1 MLSASD
7 NSLITVPTEV
17 TPVLCNIFHST
28 VHWAVIL
35 QFALP
40 NVKGGVHK
48 CYMSHYRPPFV
59 EEKVCG
65 RLIGTIRFALS
76 VEKCPI
82 FIEQYH
88 FQSPCFQGRGLTMV
102 PKIAT
107 IGSRLLSHLFQRHYF
122 ITVMYSFSW

>member
-1 MLSASD
+1 MLSVSE
-7 NSLITVPTEV
+7 NSLTTVPTEV

-48 CYMSHYRPPFV
+48 CYMSHYRRLFV

-65 RLIGTIRFALS
+65 RLMGTIRLALS
-76 VEKCPI
+76 VDKI
-82 FIEQYH
+82 
-88 FQSPCFQGRGLTMV
+88 SCF
-102 PKIAT
+102 
-107 IGSRLLSHLFQRHYF
+107 Y
-122 ITVMYSFSW
+122 